1 MKYTVWIKDAEG
13 ESHAIKSGLSKEAAD
28 RLVKEFDGIA
38 PAVAKQE
45 GI

>member
-1 MKYTVWIKDAEG
+1 MTDTLRDRIA
-13 ESHAIKSGLSKEAAD
+13 AAKEAAD